1 MFKKL
6 LGIDVLETRLNTLE
20 SEKAAMADALALEKA
35 ERELAELKR
44 AELAAQNEALQK
56 ELETKAKTPKEIATE
71 KGEPWVAVIDT
82 GFADPKN
89 PSTGFFEL
97 DWNKAFVE
105 QLTEAGYSGRTDED
119 VIDMWFNDIC
129 RGVYD
134 VPPT

>member
-6 LGIDVLETRLNTLE
+6 LGIDKIEQRQKDLE
-20 SEKAAMADALALEKA
+20 SNLAALE
-35 ERELAELKR
+35 REK

>member
-6 LGIDVLETRLNTLE
+6 LGIDVLETRITMLE
-20 SEKAAMADALALEKA
+20 AEKVKAEEEKAKA
-35 ERELAELKR
+35 ETER
-44 AELAAQNEALQK
+44 AELAARNEELQR
-56 ELETKAKTPKEIATE
+56 ELEAKAKTPKEIATE
-71 KGEPWVAVIDT
+71 KGEPWVAVVET

-89 PSTGFFEL
+89 PNTGFFEL

-105 QLTEAGYSGRTDED
+105 QLKEAGYSGRTDEA

-134 VPPT
+134 QPPE

>member
-20 SEKAAMADALALEKA
+20 SEKAAAEAAAAALAARNE
-35 ERELAELKR
+35 ELQR
-44 AELAAQNEALQK
+44 

-71 KGEPWVAVIDT
+71 KGEPWVAVVET

-89 PSTGFFEL
+89 PNTGFFEL

-105 QLTEAGYSGRTDED
+105 QLIEAGYSGRTDED
-119 VIDMWFNDIC
+119 VIDLWFNDIC

-134 VPPT
+134 QPPE